1 MKMPKG
7 GLEDYILV
15 AIVLVFLLL
24 TLIFLN
30 GCASKQTAVKLE
42 YTDGCR
48 FTIEVISN
56 KQAASMEQEWSMK
69 PPCTINN
76 SEQSG
81 LGAEK
86 EKEEE

>member
-7 GLEDYILV
+7 GLEEYILV

-42 YTDGCR
+42 YTDGCHFR
-48 FTIEVISN
+48 LENISSA
-56 KQAASMEQEWSMK
+56 QAARIQKDWGIE

-76 SEQSG
+76 SEEIG
-81 LGAEK
+81 GKK